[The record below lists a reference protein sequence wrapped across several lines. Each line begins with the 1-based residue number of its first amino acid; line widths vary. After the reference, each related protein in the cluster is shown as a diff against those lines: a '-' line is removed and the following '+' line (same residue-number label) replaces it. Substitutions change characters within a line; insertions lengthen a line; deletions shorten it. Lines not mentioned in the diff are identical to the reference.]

1 MVRSLFASLT
11 LTLALPVAL
20 GAAEATCDGKLIVNG
35 KTTKLSHVYAIS
47 QPTGSGETFI
57 HVIFSD
63 VPISDKD
70 LALFPDVLL
79 KEIND
84 GKVHAIRLGLEG
96 NGTFDATDIFDAAG
110 WPTIKEGNK
119 LELEKSDGKNIAGH
133 LHLGKPY
140 TDPGGTKWDYDIKFS
155 APLRDEAE
163 LNQ

>member
-1 MVRSLFASLT
+1 MVRSLIASLT
-11 LTLALPVAL
+11 LTLALPVAVS
-20 GAAEATCDGKLIVNG
+20 AAEAKCDGTLIVNG
-35 KTTKLSHVYAIS
+35 KTTKLSHVYAIA
-47 QPTGSGETFI
+47 QPTNSGGTFI

-70 LALFPDVLL
+70 LALFPDILG

-96 NGTFDATDIFDAAG
+96 DGTFDATDIFDAAG
-110 WPTIKEGNK
+110 WPTTKEGNK
-119 LELEKSDGKNIAGH
+119 LELEKPDGKNIAGH

-155 APLRDEAE
+155 APLRDESE
-163 LNQ
+163 LNP

>member
-1 MVRSLFASLT
+1 MVRSLFAALSLT
-11 LTLALPVAL
+11 LAFPVAVS
-20 GAAEATCDGKLIVNG
+20 GADARCDGKLIVNG
-35 KTTKLSHVYAIS
+35 KTTSLTHVYAIA
-47 QPTGSGETFI
+47 QPTSSGGTFI
-57 HVIFSD
+57 HVFFSD

-96 NGTFDATDIFDAAG
+96 DGTFDATDIFDAAG
-110 WPTIKEGNK
+110 EPTIKEGNR
-119 LELEKSDGKNIAGH
+119 LELETPDGKNIAGH

-140 TDPGGTKWDYDIKFS
+140 TDPGGTKWDYDVKFS
-155 APLRDEAE
+155 APIRDESE